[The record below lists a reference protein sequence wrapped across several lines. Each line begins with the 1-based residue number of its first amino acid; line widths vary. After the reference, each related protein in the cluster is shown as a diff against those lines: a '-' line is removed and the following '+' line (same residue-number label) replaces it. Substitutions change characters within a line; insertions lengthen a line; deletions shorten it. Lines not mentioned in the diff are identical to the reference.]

1 MKGRSFMTG
10 SALLVSMPIVVGISI
25 VIQAVFMAQM
35 DRRMGTL
42 ESVFITYGVGF
53 LIIALVLLSRRGGN
67 LLDGVGLPWYVF
79 TAGFFGLLII
89 GGISFSASRVGL
101 VSTFVIVVATQFVC
115 SSLVDHFGLFG
126 QTVRVLDFA
135 RVTGIGMLWGGVWL
149 ILR

>member
-1 MKGRSFMTG
+1 MTG

-89 GGISFSASRVGL
+89 GGISFSAARVGL
-101 VSTFVIVVATQFVC
+101 VSTFVIVVAAQFVC

>member
-1 MKGRSFMTG
+1 MTG

-53 LIIALVLLSRRGGN
+53 LIIGLVLLSRRGGN
-67 LLDGVGLPWYVF
+67 LIDGVGLPWYVF

>member
-1 MKGRSFMTG
+1 MSG
-10 SALLVSMPIVVGISI
+10 SIFLILMPIAVGISI
-25 VIQAVFMAQM
+25 VLQAVFMAQM

-53 LIIALVLLSRRGGN
+53 LLIGLVILSRRGGG
-67 LLDGVGLPWYVF
+67 LTDAVGLPWYVF

-89 GGISFSASRVGL
+89 GGISFSAARVGL

-115 SSLVDHFGLFG
+115 SSLFDHFGLFG

-135 RVTGIGMLWGGVWL
+135 RVSGIGMLWGGVWL

>member
-1 MKGRSFMTG
+1 MTG
-10 SALLVSMPIVVGISI
+10 SVLLILIPIVVGISI
-25 VIQAVFMAQM
+25 VMQAVLMAQM

-42 ESVFITYGVGF
+42 ESVFITYGVGS
-53 LIIALVLLSRRGGN
+53 LIIGLVLLSRRGGS
-67 LLDGVGLPWYVF
+67 LLDAVGLPWYVF

-89 GGISFSASRVGL
+89 GGISFSVARVGL

-115 SSLVDHFGLFG
+115 SSLIDHFGLFG

-135 RVTGIGMLWGGVWL
+135 RVAGISMLWGGVWL

>member
-1 MKGRSFMTG
+1 MTG
-10 SALLVSMPIVVGISI
+10 SALLVSIPIVVGISI

-53 LIIALVLLSRRGGN
+53 LIIGLVLLSRRGGN
-67 LLDGVGLPWYVF
+67 LPDGIGLPWYVF

-89 GGISFSASRVGL
+89 GGISFSAARVGL